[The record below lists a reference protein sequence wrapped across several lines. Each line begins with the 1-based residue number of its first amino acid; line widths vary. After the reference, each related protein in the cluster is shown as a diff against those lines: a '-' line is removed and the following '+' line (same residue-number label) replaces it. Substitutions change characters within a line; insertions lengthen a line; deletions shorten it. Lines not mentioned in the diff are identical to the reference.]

1 MSPRREERLNRA
13 RQPPSRRKGRH
24 DDVEP
29 VALASITLIIG
40 PSKPRPGTR
49 IIAGR
54 KLARDPAPRVLFGT
68 CLGPARATAE
78 AYESIS
84 PFGSTALRRGCRDRV
99 PFGTGGLGAPVSV
112 R

>member
-1 MSPRREERLNRA
+1 VIGAPRPRGLRSQGITRLLLSSPT
-13 RQPPSRRKGRH
+13 
-24 DDVEP
+24 
-29 VALASITLIIG
+29 SITLIIG